1 MNVPD
6 PQRWAVLSPLLD
18 ELLELP
24 DDLRPA
30 RLAALRLQDAEL
42 ADELAALLAGPDSIR
57 GGRGFM
63 AGTALR
69 EAPSLAGQR
78 LGAYTLESPLGQ
90 GGTGTV
96 WRARR
101 NDGRFEGAVAIKLL
115 HLSLLGQAGAQRF
128 SREGNILAR
137 LTHPNIA
144 RLLDAGLTDG
154 GQPYL
159 VIELVR
165 GERLDR
171 HCDAQGLGVDQRLAL
186 FADVLAA
193 VAHAHSH
200 LVVHRDIKPSNI
212 MVTPDGV
219 VKLLDFGIA
228 KLIEDES
235 ALAESTD
242 LTREWGR
249 ALTPEY
255 AAPEQLRG
263 EAVTTATDV
272 YALGVLLYELLSGR
286 LPYPGRRRSATGA
299 LVPLPETAPV
309 RPSLVVADPALRR
322 RLTGDLDTIALRAMK
337 PDAAERY
344 PTVSAMR
351 DDLARHL
358 SGHPVLARADSW
370 AYRARKFVGRNRAG
384 SAVVAGVGLAL
395 LGGAYAQVAVLLALA
410 VGTLAALWQARAARA
425 QAGVAREAQRRAEAV
440 KQFIASIFTEA
451 KPREGEG
458 GIVSA
463 ADLLTSATG
472 RIEAELAANPA
483 VAGELGVLIAQSCS
497 KLGELT
503 LGRRAVEAAL
513 PRCRQAFGAQHP
525 LTLRGRVLQFE
536 ALNQNSLHDEAQR
549 LVDPLLADLR
559 GALPVQVEV
568 FIEALREASYL
579 HAKRQDDATSFSALR
594 EAVAVSEAHLGP
606 AHKET
611 LYTLGLLSNTLKHF
625 GRYPES
631 LVAATT
637 AVERAWQTLGAARPN
652 TVLTGLERWYADA
665 LIANGRPADA
675 EAVARQ
681 VVIDQRALDT
691 TVTFRVVTAMSTH
704 SLALVG
710 LGRTTES
717 VALAREVVVQHTTLV
732 EAATFDTAHFA
743 YRLAHCL
750 LPTRRVDEIEAE
762 LARDEGLWPMLGN
775 EATVVRL
782 RRQRV
787 RSLLCAW
794 RGDADAAQRLIDA
807 VDEPL
812 RVHSPADWARLGRVR
827 AINLRLQQRW
837 DDAAAAAHE
846 AIARCD
852 APGALAIDR
861 AHAHTELGLAL
872 LGQGDVAGADS
883 NITLAEQHFDQVQVR
898 ADSVLRSDA
907 LLARG
912 RIHLLLKRTSDA
924 LPCFELAER
933 SWAEVNP
940 GSVWHVQAQER
951 LAEAQR
957 ASADMN

>member
-24 DDLRPA
+24 ADARPT
-30 RLAALRLQDAEL
+30 RLAALRVQDAAL
-42 ADELAALLAGPDSIR
+42 ADELAALLAGPDSTR
-57 GGRGFM
+57 GGRFM

-78 LGAYTLESPLGQ
+78 LGAYTLEAPLGQ

-101 NDGRFEGAVAIKLL
+101 DDGRFEGAVAIKLL
-115 HLSLLGQAGAQRF
+115 HLSLLGQAGAERF

-144 RLLDAGLTDG
+144 RLLDAGLTDA

-171 HCDAQGLGVDQRLAL
+171 HCDMQGLGVDQRLAL
-186 FADVLAA
+186 FGDVLAA

-200 LVVHRDIKPSNI
+200 LVIHRDIKPSNI
-212 MVTPDGV
+212 MVTPEGV

-228 KLIEDES
+228 KLVEDEG

-286 LPYPGRRRSATGA
+286 LPYPGRRRSATG
-299 LVPLPETAPV
+299 VPAPLSEAAPV
-309 RPSLVVADPALRR
+309 RPSLTVADPALRR
-322 RLTGDLDTIALRAMK
+322 RLGGDLDTIALRAMK
-337 PDAAERY
+337 PEAAERY

-351 DDLARHL
+351 DDLSRHL

-384 SAVVAGVGLAL
+384 CAVVAGVGLAL

-410 VGTLAALWQARAARA
+410 AGTLVALWLARAARV
-425 QAGVAREAQRRAEAV
+425 QADAARDAQRRAEAV

-451 KPREGEG
+451 TPREGEG

-463 ADLLTSATG
+463 ADLLTSATV

-513 PRCRQAFGAQHP
+513 PRCRQAFGAQHE
-525 LTLRGRVLQFE
+525 LTLRGRVLQLE
-536 ALNQNSLHDEAQR
+536 ALNQNSLHDEARR
-549 LVDPLLADLR
+549 LVVPLLADLR
-559 GALPVQVEV
+559 GALPAQVEV
-568 FIEALREASYL
+568 FIEALREASYF
-579 HAKRQDDATSFSALR
+579 HAKCQDDVASFAALH
-594 EAVAVSEAHLGP
+594 EAIAVGEAHLGP
-606 AHKET
+606 AHEET
-611 LYTLGLLSNTLKHF
+611 LYTLGMLSNTLKHF
-625 GRYPES
+625 GRYADS
-631 LVAATT
+631 LAAAAT
-637 AVERAWQTLGAARPN
+637 AVQRARQTLGTARPN

-681 VVIDQRALDT
+681 VVVDQRALDH
-691 TVTFRVVTAMSTH
+691 TVTIRVVSAMTTH
-704 SLALVG
+704 SLALAG
-710 LGRTTES
+710 LGRTTEA
-717 VALAREVVVQHTTLV
+717 VALAREVVAQQAALVQT
-732 EAATFDTAHFA
+732 ATVDTAHFA
-743 YRLAHCL
+743 YRLAQCL
-750 LPTRRVDEIEAE
+750 LPTRRLDEIEAE
-762 LARDEGLWPMLGN
+762 LARDESLWPALGN

-782 RRQRV
+782 RRQRLRALV
-787 RSLLCAW
+787 CAW
-794 RGDADAAQRLIDA
+794 RGDAGAAQQLIDA
-807 VDEPL
+807 ADEPL
-812 RVHSPADWARLGRVR
+812 RAGAPVEWMRLARARV
-827 AINLRLQQRW
+827 INLRMQRRW
-837 DDAAAAAHE
+837 AEAIAAAHD
-846 AIARCD
+846 AVARCD
-852 APGALAIDR
+852 APGTLALDR
-861 AHAHTELGLAL
+861 ANARTELGLAL
-872 LGQGDVAGADS
+872 LGHGDAAGADAQ
-883 NITLAEQHFDQVQVR
+883 ITLAEQEFDLAEVVSE
-898 ADSVLRSDA
+898 SVLRSDA

-912 RIHLLLKRTSDA
+912 RIHLLAGRAADA
-924 LPCFELAER
+924 LPCFERAER
-933 SWAEVNP
+933 GWAEVNP
-940 GSVWHVQAQER
+940 GSVWHAQAQEG
-951 LAEAQR
+951 LAEARR
-957 ASADMN
+957 ASTDI